1 MADYDI
7 GASDDLVDVNGIA
20 YEIGTV
26 STTENKFEFLATP
39 IILPDIRNVYDNF
52 ISKKMFMHINDNYPY
67 YNPIIAPQDA
77 VKLFDLK
84 NGNYMGYF
92 LVCHS
97 RDRDIITPPVSL
109 DVRDRWGYKF
119 CRFNYNGE
127 KTEDNPKGFQYEVN
141 QYSPYF
147 YDMGC
152 VLNMYPQASHP
163 DELYF
168 RTPTQYYLYPVR
180 SVSTNNFI
188 MIDAIYK
195 KGVSPKTLLF
205 GYDEITT
212 EIEFSRYDYIQA
224 VFGSISVDD
233 ITKDSPDSS
242 SSGGG
247 GGSYDISSDTID
259 FPDLPSLSAS
269 NSGLIALYN
278 PSISE
283 LNALSD
289 WLWSTSLL
297 DTLEKMYAQP
307 MDLIVSLNI
316 VPVAPTHFEGVQAIK
331 IGGVDTDV
339 SAQKLSS
346 QYEIFDCGYIDVPEF
361 YGSAMDYG
369 QYTRVSLYL
378 PFCNVVELKTDEI
391 MGGRVHV
398 KYYIDMFN
406 GSCVAMVKCTRQNLD
421 AVLYSFE
428 GNVAV
433 NLPVTSTDFSN
444 IYNAII
450 KGGVNAIQ
458 SGNVMSGAVD
468 TALNVMFSK
477 PNVQRSGTVSSSGG
491 LLGLKK
497 PYLII
502 ERAIQSLPSNYAQN
516 YGYPSNITDYLYNLN
531 GYTEI
536 ESVITNNLRCT
547 QVEQDEIINLLK
559 EGVII

>member
-7 GASDDLVDVNGIA
+7 GASDDLVDVNGFA
-20 YEIGTV
+20 YEIGIL
-26 STTENKFEFLATP
+26 SSHKIEFLATP

-52 ISKKMFMHINDNYPY
+52 INKKMFMHINDNYSSD
-67 YNPIIAPQDA
+67 NPIIAPQDA
-77 VKLFDLK
+77 VKLFDLH

-127 KTEDNPKGFQYEVN
+127 KTESNPKGFQYEVN

-152 VLNMYPQASHP
+152 VKNMYPQASHP

-168 RTPTQYYLYPVR
+168 TPTNQYFLYPARRNDNSFVMTYDFTKR
-180 SVSTNNFI
+180 
-188 MIDAIYK
+188 D
-195 KGVSPKTLLF
+195 VSPKTLYF
-205 GYDEITT
+205 GYDELNT
-212 EIEFSRYDYIQA
+212 EIEWGSYSFIQA
-224 VFGSISVDD
+224 VFGSVSVDD

-242 SSGGG
+242 STGGG
-247 GGSYDISSDTID
+247 GGTYDISSDTID

-278 PSISE
+278 PSISQ
-283 LNALSD
+283 LMDLSD
-289 WLWSTSLL
+289 WLWSKSLL

-316 VPVAPTHFEGVQAIK
+316 VPVAPTHFDGVQAIK

-346 QYEIFDCGYIDVPEF
+346 QYEIFDCGYIDVPEY

-406 GSCVAMVKCTRQNLD
+406 GSCVAMVKCTRQNLNS
-421 AVLYSFE
+421 VLYSFE
-428 GNVAV
+428 GNIAV

-444 IYNAII
+444 MYNAII

-458 SGNVMSGAVD
+458 SGSPISGAVD

-502 ERAIQSLPSNYAQN
+502 ERAIQSLPSSYAQN

>member
-7 GASDDLVDVNGIA
+7 GASDDLVDVNGNA
-20 YEIGTV
+20 YKIGTW
-26 STTENKFEFLATP
+26 SHITGKYEFLATP
-39 IILPDIRNVYDNF
+39 IILQDIRNVYDNF
-52 ISKKMFMHINDNYPY
+52 IDKKMFMHINDNYDFH
-67 YNPIIAPQDA
+67 NPIINPQDA

-97 RDRDIITPPVSL
+97 RDSDIITPPVSL
-109 DVRDRWGYKF
+109 EVRDRWGYKF

-127 KTEDNPKGFQYEVN
+127 KTESNPKGFQYEVN
-141 QYSPYF
+141 SYSRYY

-152 VLNMYPQASHP
+152 VLASQSE
-163 DELYF
+163 ELYF
-168 RTPTQYYLYPVR
+168 RPIDQYYLYPVR
-180 SVSTNNFI
+180 RASDNTFLMQYDLLVPLEYRFYSYNDITSDI
-188 MIDAIYK
+188 VCYTPDDIY
-195 KGVSPKTLLF
+195 G
-205 GYDEITT
+205 
-212 EIEFSRYDYIQA
+212 
-224 VFGSISVDD
+224 VFGSVSVDS

-242 SSGGG
+242 STGGG
-247 GGSYDISSDTID
+247 GGSYDLSSDTID

-283 LNALSD
+283 LMALSD
-289 WLWSTSLL
+289 WLWSKSLL

-316 VPVAPTHFEGVQAIK
+316 VPVAPTHFDGVQAIK

-346 QYEIFDCGYIDVPEF
+346 QYEIFDCGYIDIPEY

-378 PFCNVVELKTDEI
+378 PYCNVVELKTDEI

-406 GSCVAMVKCTRQNLD
+406 GSCVAMVKCTRQNLNS
-421 AVLYSFE
+421 VLYSFE

-444 IYNAII
+444 MYNAII

-458 SGNVMSGAVD
+458 SGSPISGAVD
-468 TALNVMFSK
+468 TAINVMFSK

>member
-7 GASDDLVDVNGIA
+7 GASKALKDGNGNIVHLSLFSFVTNGI
-20 YEIGTV
+20 EFEELNTIMPLPNI
-26 STTENKFEFLATP
+26 STN
-39 IILPDIRNVYDNF
+39 YDNF
-52 ISKKMFMHINDNYPY
+52 INKGKFLYFHDGYSIR
-67 YNPIIAPQDA
+67 NPIITPTDA
-77 VKLFDLK
+77 NILFDLGD
-84 NGNYMGYF
+84 NEYFGYI
-92 LVCHS
+92 LVCDS
-97 RDRDIITPPVSL
+97 KDRDVMTPPVNASIP
-109 DVRDRWGYKF
+109 DEWYYTMIP
-119 CRFNYNGE
+119 FNYKGDV
-127 KTEDNPKGFQYEVN
+127 TENNPKGFQYSTTFGGSPYMFFRIGNQLRNDN
-141 QYSPYF
+141 QY
-147 YDMGC
+147 
-152 VLNMYPQASHP
+152 
-163 DELYF
+163 
-168 RTPTQYYLYPVR
+168 
-180 SVSTNNFI
+180 
-188 MIDAIYK
+188 
-195 KGVSPKTLLF
+195 
-205 GYDEITT
+205 
-212 EIEFSRYDYIQA
+212 YI
-224 VFGSISVDD
+224 VPSIRVGLPN
-233 ITKDSPDSS
+233 IQVTCNIKDSSQNYIPYTDLELNTRYYAQNGYFNDLVVIRYSGGAVTEDNLPTEADSS
-242 SSGGG
+242 STGGG
-247 GGSYDISSDTID
+247 GGSYDLSSDTID

-278 PSISE
+278 PSISQ

-316 VPVAPTHFEGVQAIK
+316 VPVAPTHFDGVQAIK

-346 QYEIFDCGYIDVPEF
+346 QYEVFDCGYIDVPEY

-406 GSCVAMVKCTRQNLD
+406 GSCVAMVKCTRQNLNS
-421 AVLYSFE
+421 VLYSFE

-444 IYNAII
+444 MYNAII

>member
-7 GASDDLVDVNGIA
+7 GAGKALKDVNGNNVHLSLISFVVNGI
-20 YEIGTV
+20 EFEELNTIMPLPNI
-26 STTENKFEFLATP
+26 TTN
-39 IILPDIRNVYDNF
+39 YDNF
-52 ISKKMFMHINDNYPY
+52 INKGKFLY
-67 YNPIIAPQDA
+67 YNDGYSMGDPIIAPTDA
-77 VKLFDLK
+77 NILFDL
-84 NGNYMGYF
+84 GNDEYFGYI
-92 LVCHS
+92 LVCDS
-97 RDRDIITPPVSL
+97 RDRDVMTPPVNASVP
-109 DVRDRWGYKF
+109 DYWYYNF
-119 CRFNYNGE
+119 MAFNYKGE
-127 KTEDNPKGFQYEVN
+127 VTEDNPNGFQY
-141 QYSPYF
+141 
-147 YDMGC
+147 D
-152 VLNMYPQASHP
+152 
-163 DELYF
+163 
-168 RTPTQYYLYPVR
+168 
-180 SVSTNNFI
+180 
-188 MIDAIYK
+188 
-195 KGVSPKTLLF
+195 
-205 GYDEITT
+205 
-212 EIEFSRYDYIQA
+212 IEFSGAQHISFRDLSDKLRDDNQYYIVPSIRVGTEPIQITCNIREKYTESIVPYTELELNTRYKSVSGYYNDIYIYRYN
-224 VFGSISVDD
+224 GDSVTEDNLP
-233 ITKDSPDSS
+233 TEPDSS
-242 SSGGG
+242 STGGG
-247 GGSYDISSDTID
+247 GGTYDLSSDTID

-278 PSISE
+278 PSISQ
-283 LNALSD
+283 LMALSD
-289 WLWSTSLL
+289 WLWSKSLL

-316 VPVAPTHFEGVQAIK
+316 VPVAPTHFDGVQAIK

-346 QYEIFDCGYIDVPEF
+346 QYEVFDCGYIDVPEY

-444 IYNAII
+444 MYNAII

-458 SGNVMSGAVD
+458 SGNPISGAVD

-477 PNVQRSGTVSSSGG
+477 PNVQRSGSVSSSGG